1 MLRRR
6 ALALLAT
13 FALPACVTTS
23 SLEATMPPPGPKRC
37 SYLQDRIDWD
47 DQIAALNRISELF
60 RNDCHQETIEAGSKA
75 REDFRHKE
83 YSVVKES
90 VELFVAEGT
99 VTDYVLESYERGY
112 LTFLISM
119 SYLRQKRTD
128 AVTVELNKLYN
139 EEVAL
144 IYNHGQDPVN
154 VLLQAVLWENF
165 PREGFSSRP
174 FWLWLSRSKA
184 AAKELREFA
193 AAKVRD
199 VDAKVHHEPWQISA
213 LGTFPELDWS
223 MKFADSKTGYFEIRP
238 KRAFAKPCVD
248 STGILVPTTSWFH
261 KIAIRHSHAY
271 HPLVNAKSWI
281 RLPIGIVYGVSTAV
295 AGAGVMVGG
304 CALDAALDSRS
315 SGALCQIS
323 IEGGVAIMAESDDVV
338 EAALRPDLRH
348 WEKVPE
354 AIYVSA
360 GKPAKASRC
369 ATSAK
374 ALGGHRML

>member
-1 MLRRR
+1 
-6 ALALLAT
+6 
-13 FALPACVTTS
+13 
-23 SLEATMPPPGPKRC
+23 
-37 SYLQDRIDWD
+37 
-47 DQIAALNRISELF
+47 
-60 RNDCHQETIEAGSKA
+60 
-75 REDFRHKE
+75 
-83 YSVVKES
+83 VKES

-119 SYLRQKRTD
+119 SYLRLKRTD

-139 EEVAL
+139 EEIAL

-154 VLLQAVLWENF
+154 VLLQAVLWETF
-165 PREGFSSRP
+165 PRQGFSSRP

-184 AAKELREFA
+184 AAKQLREFA
-193 AAKVRD
+193 EAKVHD
-199 VDAKVHHEPWQISA
+199 VDAKVRREPWQISA
-213 LGTFPELDWS
+213 LGAFPELDWS
-223 MKFADSKTGYFEIRP
+223 MQFADSKTGYFKIRP
-238 KRAFAKPCVD
+238 KRAFAEPCVD
-248 STGILVPTTSWFH
+248 ATGILVPTTSWFN

-304 CALDAALDSRS
+304 CALDAAIDSS
-315 SGALCQIS
+315 GSGALCQIS

-338 EAALRPDLRH
+338 DYALRPDLRH

-369 ATSAK
+369 AAQAK
-374 ALGGHRML
+374 ALGAHRML